1 LNITGERETKSLK
14 NIKKL
19 QNEVKLNNEEI
30 SFGNT
35 VIIVGLTMLS
45 IT

>member
-1 LNITGERETKSLK
+1 LIITGERKTKSLK

-30 SFGNT
+30 SFGNAAS
-35 VIIVGLTMLS
+35 IVELTMLS